1 MLECKRKGKIT
12 CDSIE
17 RVSADGLPEKATI
30 EMTYELIAA
39 QASRYTSIT
48 LHELAHHPE
57 IQKKVQREI
66 DTVLANYDNRLCY
79 EAIKEMTYLESAF
92 KEGMR
97 TFPSLGFLVRQCA
110 KRYTFE
116 DLIIT
121 LQALHND
128 PKYFENPTEFR
139 PERFTR
145 PSPAAMISSCTCR
158 LARVRARVSASGW
171 E

>member
-1 MLECKRKGKIT
+1 
-12 CDSIE
+12 
-17 RVSADGLPEKATI
+17 
-30 EMTYELIAA
+30 
-39 QASRYTSIT
+39 
-48 LHELAHHPE
+48 
-57 IQKKVQREI
+57 
-66 DTVLANYDNRLCY
+66 
-79 EAIKEMTYLESAF
+79 MTYLESAF

-171 E
+171 VIGNLAVGRFNQLIHKTFHDCATDDRYYC